1 MQVYLHSRPLNSTQ
15 LVPRFIEYG
24 KCGTFQKMNFYAEN
38 AVPTTKFNLL
48 QYRWYRDWYRT
59 TAFSVDPLWII
70 ITSLAMQSLNRAL
83 ACQAFE
89 FYTVSTAIY

>member
-15 LVPRFIEYG
+15 LVPRFIKYG

-48 QYRWYRDWYRT
+48 QYRWYRNWYRT
-59 TAFSVDPLWII
+59 TAFSVDPQII
-70 ITSLAMQSLNRAL
+70 LLYQY
-83 ACQAFE
+83 E
-89 FYTVSTAIY
+89 FAS